1 MLGLLLILGFWIA
14 ITILIVAPII
24 ITFALGSYLAERI
37 GLDGLNYL
45 IFMIIFYLIILCILI
60 II

>member
-14 ITILIVAPII
+14 ITIIIVAPII
-24 ITFALGSYLAERI
+24 ITFALGSYLAEQI

-45 IFMIIFYLIILCILI
+45 IFMIIFYLIILCVLI